1 MRKIRTY
8 NQVDPAAGRE
18 LLDQVLSQHKR
29 LAERLASVDSV
40 VAVMS
45 GKGGVGKSALT
56 ANLAAALA
64 HQGLRVGALDADL
77 NGPSLARMLGASR
90 GRLVDRSDGV
100 EPADG
105 AAGVKVVSME
115 LFQADEDAPL
125 RWKSSAGHGF
135 VWQSAAETGA
145 LREFLSDVIWGEL
158 DFLLVDVPPGVDK
171 VSRLLD
177 LLTPRRTLLV
187 STTSEMSRRIV
198 ARSARF
204 AREAGLPN
212 VSLVVNMSE
221 HVCGACGHHSPLYA
235 VDGAEAL
242 ARDTGLDVWARIPF
256 EASLAES
263 TDGGVPWVLA
273 SPESAAS
280 VAIRQL
286 AERLAAER
294 RAPDARPAETLPE
307 HAQVMGDT
315 GTKSVARRSTGED
328 AQ

>member
-8 NQVDPAAGRE
+8 NEVDPAAGRE
-18 LLDQVLSQHKR
+18 LLDQVLAQHKR
-29 LAERLASVDSV
+29 LGQRLASVGSV

-64 HQGLRVGALDADL
+64 EAGLRVGALDADL
-77 NGPSLARMLGASR
+77 NGPSLARMLGVSR
-90 GRLVDRSDGV
+90 GRLIDHADGV
-100 EPADG
+100 EPALG

-115 LFQADEDAPL
+115 LLQADEDAPL
-125 RWKSSAGHGF
+125 RWKASAGHGF

-145 LREFLSDVIWGEL
+145 LREFLADVIWGDL

-171 VSRLLD
+171 VSRLLE
-177 LLTPRRTLLV
+177 LATPHQTLLV

-221 HVCGACGHHSPLYA
+221 HVCDACGHHSPLYA
-235 VDGAEAL
+235 GDAADAL
-242 ARDTGLDVWARIPF
+242 ARDTGLEVWARIPF
-256 EASLAES
+256 DARLAES
-263 TDGGVPWVLA
+263 TDHGVPWVLA
-273 SPESAAS
+273 SPGSPAS
-280 VAIRQL
+280 VAIRQI
-286 AERLAAER
+286 AERLAGER
-294 RAPDARPAETLPE
+294 AATRVGEAP
-307 HAQVMGDT
+307 
-315 GTKSVARRSTGED
+315 
-328 AQ
+328 

>member
-18 LLDQVLSQHKR
+18 LLDQVLAQHKR
-29 LAERLASVDSV
+29 LAERLASVGSV

-64 HQGLRVGALDADL
+64 SAGFRVGALDADL

-90 GRLVDRSDGV
+90 GRLVDRADGV
-100 EPADG
+100 EPARG
-105 AAGVKVVSME
+105 AASVSVVSME
-115 LFQADEDAPL
+115 LLQADEDAPL
-125 RWKSSAGHGF
+125 RWNASTGHGF

-158 DFLLVDVPPGVDK
+158 DFLLIDVPPGVDK
-171 VSRLLD
+171 VSRLLE
-177 LLTPRRTLLV
+177 LLTPGRTLLV

-221 HVCGACGHHSPLYA
+221 HVCESCGHHSPLYA
-235 VDGAEAL
+235 SDGAEAL

-256 EASLAES
+256 EAALAES
-263 TDGGVPWVLA
+263 TDHGTPWVLA
-273 SPESAAS
+273 SPNAPAS
-280 VAIRQL
+280 VAIRSI
-286 AERLAAER
+286 AERLADERNAARAARAE
-294 RAPDARPAETLPE
+294 AR
-307 HAQVMGDT
+307 
-315 GTKSVARRSTGED
+315 
-328 AQ
+328 